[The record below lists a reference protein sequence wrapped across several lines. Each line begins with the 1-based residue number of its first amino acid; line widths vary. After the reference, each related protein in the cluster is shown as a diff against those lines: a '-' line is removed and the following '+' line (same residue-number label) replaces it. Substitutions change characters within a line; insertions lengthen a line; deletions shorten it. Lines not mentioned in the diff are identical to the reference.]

1 MEIWKWKKYKDIP
14 NRGTQGVTVETHE
27 TGHLTFRKSCV
38 CDNDGLFTYATVQDQ
53 IRMARRYSRTHFH
66 DGSLAL
72 IKR

>member
-1 MEIWKWKKYKDIP
+1 M
-14 NRGTQGVTVETHE
+14 RVSCAGTVETHE

>member
-1 MEIWKWKKYKDIP
+1 MLFFVNKFDLKKLS
-14 NRGTQGVTVETHE
+14 NNLSTVETHE